1 VGVRGGMLEGCVGD
15 GAARSRRADL
25 VVTSTNIGSGF
36 LEAPLHADVIDA
48 VRAVPG
54 VEAVAGW
61 RALEWPYAGDSI
73 GLSAYDPEY
82 FRNPRFGEWPL
93 HGVHRADPWD
103 AVIRGEGVV
112 VSTSF
117 VKSFGKG
124 VGDQLELDTPT
135 GPVALPIVGVTTD
148 FVSPKGT
155 VEMSR
160 DVFATHWRDTSVTR
174 TFVLKAAAT
183 TLDELRRR
191 IAAELG
197 ARFQLRI
204 LS

>member
-1 VGVRGGMLEGCVGD
+1 IL
-15 GAARSRRADL
+15 ARSFEGSVVDALARSIRADL

-54 VEAVAGW
+54 VEGVAGW
-61 RALEWPYAGDSI
+61 RALEGPYAGDSI
-73 GLSAYDPEY
+73 RLSAYDPEY

-93 HGVHRADPWD
+93 RGARGADPWD
-103 AVIRGEGVV
+103 AVIRGDGVV

-135 GPVALPIVGVTTD
+135 GPLALPIVGVTVD

-155 VEMSR
+155 VEMRR
-160 DVFATHWRDTSVTR
+160 D
-174 TFVLKAAAT
+174 L
-183 TLDELRRR
+183 
-191 IAAELG
+191 
-197 ARFQLRI
+197 
-204 LS
+204 